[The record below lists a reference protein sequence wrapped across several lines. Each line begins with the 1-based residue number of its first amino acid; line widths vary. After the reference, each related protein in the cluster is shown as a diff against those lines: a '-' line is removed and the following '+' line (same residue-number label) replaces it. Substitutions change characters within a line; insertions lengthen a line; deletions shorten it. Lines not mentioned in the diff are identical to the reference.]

1 MAKINLGD
9 YMAYLQHKTEKNEEE
24 RLQKVFEKLD
34 ARPNPAPFRFSL
46 RIDSGADQE
55 EQLREIARNISKY
68 K

>member
-34 ARPNPAPFRFSL
+34 REKREQEAERKALADLFSESAKGL
-46 RIDSGADQE
+46 FKD
-55 EQLREIARNISKY
+55 K
-68 K
+68 